1 MADDIILRING
12 QIHGGWKRAAVT
24 RTMTTLAGT
33 FQIDVTDR
41 WADDA
46 AARPILPGARCSVSV
61 AGRQVIQGFV
71 DEAMPR
77 YDQTTHQATIRGR
90 DATADLVDCSAVHEP
105 DEWKDQRLD
114 QLVRNIAEPFG
125 VRVGA
130 DVPLGEPFKLFKLQ
144 PGETAFTAIERLCR
158 MRAVLPISDGQG
170 GLLLTRA
177 GSRRAGAALENGPN
191 GNVLSG
197 EGASSDRDR
206 FSEYRVRGSSQGNDL
221 VFGDELQVEGRA
233 TDGAIGRYR
242 PLVILAE
249 TQVDQR
255 AADDR
260 ARWEATVRAG
270 RARQARY
277 VVQGWTAGGDLWQPN
292 TLVAVRDDW
301 LAIQGDMLITSVRY
315 RRNETGTTTELG
327 VMHPDAF
334 KLIALPEQA
343 TEQPLW

>member
-12 QIHGGWKRAAVT
+12 QIHGGWKRASIT
-24 RTMTTLAGT
+24 RNMTTLAGT
-33 FQIDVTDR
+33 FEVDVTDR

-46 AARPILPGARCSVSV
+46 AARPIKPGARCSVSV
-61 AGRQVIQGFV
+61 AGQQVIQGFV
-71 DEAMPR
+71 DEAVPR
-77 YDQTTHQATIRGR
+77 YDATTHHAAIRGR
-90 DATADLVDCSAVHEP
+90 DATADLVDCSALHDP

-114 QLVRNIAEPFG
+114 QLVRILAQPFG
-125 VRVGA
+125 IPVSA
-130 DVPLGEPFKLFKLQ
+130 DVPLGEPFKIFKLQ
-144 PGETAFTAIERLCR
+144 PGETVFTAIERLCR
-158 MRAVLPISDGQG
+158 MRAVLAVSNGQG

-177 GSRRAGAALENGPN
+177 GNRRAAVALENGPT
-191 GNVLSG
+191 GNILSG
-197 EGASSDRDR
+197 EGVSSDRDR

-221 VFGDELQVEGRA
+221 VFGDDLQVEGRA
-233 TDGAIGRYR
+233 TDGTISRYR
-242 PLVILAE
+242 PFVVLAE

-270 RARQARY
+270 RSRQARY
-277 VVQGWTAGGDLWQPN
+277 VVQGWTAGGDLWRPN

-301 LAIQGDMLITSVRY
+301 LSIDEDMLITSVRY
-315 RRNETGTTTELG
+315 RRSEAGTTTELG